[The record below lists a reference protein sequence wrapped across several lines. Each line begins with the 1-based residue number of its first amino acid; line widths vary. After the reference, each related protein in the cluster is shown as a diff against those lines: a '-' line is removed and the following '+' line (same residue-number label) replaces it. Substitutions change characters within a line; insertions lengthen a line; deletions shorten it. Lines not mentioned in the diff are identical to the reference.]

1 VLYVLYTRAVA
12 SDERAT
18 ATMTATA
25 AQPQWELR
33 VEEDGNLT
41 AVLTGS
47 DPPVTVSG
55 ESLSSLRKQ
64 ITKTMLRGRI
74 R

>member
-1 VLYVLYTRAVA
+1 
-12 SDERAT
+12 
-18 ATMTATA
+18 MTAAA

-33 VEEDGNLT
+33 VEADGILT

-55 ESLSSLRKQ
+55 ESLASLRKQ
-64 ITKTMLRGRI
+64 IRQTTPRR
-74 R
+74 RTR

>member
-1 VLYVLYTRAVA
+1 
-12 SDERAT
+12 
-18 ATMTATA
+18 MTAAA
-25 AQPQWELR
+25 AQPQWELQ

-55 ESLSSLRKQ
+55 ESLASLRKQ
-64 ITKTMLRGRI
+64 ISKTMPRART